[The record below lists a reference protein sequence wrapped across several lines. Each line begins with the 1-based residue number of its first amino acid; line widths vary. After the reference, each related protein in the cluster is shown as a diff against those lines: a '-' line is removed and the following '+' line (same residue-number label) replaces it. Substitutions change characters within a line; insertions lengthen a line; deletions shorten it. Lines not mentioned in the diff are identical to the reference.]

1 MNMTQQIAR
10 LGLYFLK
17 AAIIEILFYA
27 QNEGPLQPNEIRKR
41 MGILEETESSVEC
54 THFISNI
61 LFLLKEDGFIE
72 NITGKEQGWII
83 TKMGILLYLDK
94 YHPMNL

>member
-1 MNMTQQIAR
+1 MNMTKRIAR

-27 QNEGPLQPNEIRKR
+27 QCEGPLHPNEIRKR

-54 THFISNI
+54 TNFISNI
-61 LFLLKEDGFIE
+61 LFLLKDEGLIE
-72 NITGKEQGWII
+72 NITEKDQGWII

-94 YHPMNL
+94 YHPMHL